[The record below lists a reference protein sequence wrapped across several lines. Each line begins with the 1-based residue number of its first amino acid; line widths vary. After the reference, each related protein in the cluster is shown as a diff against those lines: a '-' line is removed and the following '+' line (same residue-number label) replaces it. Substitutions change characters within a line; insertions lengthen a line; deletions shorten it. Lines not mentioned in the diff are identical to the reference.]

1 MEDADHVQSS
11 RLGSAVRSEV
21 LGRVELVDEGRRR
34 RVARADDLHDSAAR
48 EVPHE
53 QPAPLEGQRTKTVR
67 HERVE
72 RVPRELEHPRSVPS
86 ELVGPSRYAARMA
99 RAKKTI
105 ARREAAK
112 EAARGADR
120 TVATN
125 RRARHEYEI
134 LETIEC
140 GIVLQ
145 GSEVKSLR
153 EGTAQIADGYAR
165 VDDGEL
171 WLFQTHIPPWRTGVG
186 FSAHDPD
193 RRRKLLVHRRQI
205 DELLGRTRAQPLTLI
220 PLRVYFSGGKV
231 KVELAVAK
239 GKKLYDRRQ
248 ELAKRDAER
257 DMARALRGAERL
269 G

>member
-1 MEDADHVQSS
+1 
-11 RLGSAVRSEV
+11 
-21 LGRVELVDEGRRR
+21 
-34 RVARADDLHDSAAR
+34 
-48 EVPHE
+48 
-53 QPAPLEGQRTKTVR
+53 
-67 HERVE
+67 
-72 RVPRELEHPRSVPS
+72 
-86 ELVGPSRYAARMA
+86 MA
-99 RAKKTI
+99 RAKRII
-105 ARREAAK
+105 ARRDAAR
-112 EAARGADR
+112 EAARGQDR

-134 LETIEC
+134 LERLEC
-140 GIVLQ
+140 GIVLH

-153 EGTAQIADGYAR
+153 EGTAQIVDGYAR

-171 WLFQTHIPPWRTGVG
+171 WLYQTHVPPWKTGVG

-193 RRRKLLVHRRQI
+193 RRRKLLVHRRQV

-220 PLRVYFSGGKV
+220 PLRLYFSNGRV
-231 KVELAVAK
+231 KVELGLAK

-257 DMARALRGAERL
+257 DMARAARGAERM